1 MAIIKTQYDYW
12 KDAHDQVVAEMAAAV
27 NYSIHET
34 RENKF
39 FKYGIQVQGM
49 LNFHQVRNWFSQSYG
64 FASTIANDLI
74 DNEHWTFHMVYQT
87 YMIYVKGDEELA
99 WFKMRYGDP
108 V

>member
-1 MAIIKTQYDYW
+1 M
-12 KDAHDQVVAEMAAAV
+12 AEMAATM

-49 LNFHQVRNWFSQSYG
+49 LNFHQVRNWFSQTYG

-74 DNEHWTFHMVYQT
+74 DNEHWSFHMVYQT

-99 WFKMRYGDP
+99 WFKIRYGDQS
-108 V
+108 